1 MSFVQSFFFSITH
14 CSLFSLGILIS
25 LGLINLSPVQAVE
38 KNVLIAEATP
48 SREVSLTQRSITIPN
63 GVYLYG
69 RSPKPETLGQEYLV
83 FKVQEGQVI
92 GAFYMPRSEF
102 SCFSGS
108 FNSRQMNLSIADPYD
123 GTKYDYAIALE
134 PISPIADQRNATTE
148 MRLEGYYRLNNV
160 TENDHRIL
168 KTCLS
173 DN

>member
-14 CSLFSLGILIS
+14 CSLFPLGILIS

-38 KNVLIAEATP
+38 ENPVIAQATAVE
-48 SREVSLTQRSITIPN
+48 EVSLTQRSEILAN
-63 GVYLYG
+63 GIYLYG

-83 FKVQEGQVI
+83 FKVHEGRVA

-108 FNSRQMNLSIADPYD
+108 LKPGQMNLLIADPYD

-134 PISPIADQRNATTE
+134 AVSPVATNRAGTSE
-148 MRLEGYYRLNNV
+148 IGLEGYHRLN
-160 TENDHRIL
+160 TLSQTDHQLL

-173 DN
+173 EH